1 MHHLVSSNVIWHNFT
16 CLGCYSAMWDNCNII
31 WQHIKLWEL
40 QRQFSLFSLT
50 WYGSHNLLE
59 KSTDKYDIY
68 AATVHMVA
76 KFSKCLHRFGIL
88 WNRGST
94 KRSQKQSMD
103 TQCQWAKL
111 QQIHQILPE
120 LDSYLEPNTELMLS
134 SSKPSS
140 AVQGSLPLNNC
151 FTPSTPPSS
160 PSVWLNQIFAHTLVY
175 SWCSSYGPSAW
186 QGGTKDYMCLFYLLQ
201 TGTVTKMG
209 QANLRMHF
217 IVSTKWA
224 ICAWAWK
231 FEMWGAMSQVWEP

>member
-1 MHHLVSSNVIWHNFT
+1 MSNLSICIDLCCLITMHHLVSSNVIWHNFT

-111 QQIHQILPE
+111 EQ
-120 LDSYLEPNTELMLS
+120 S
-134 SSKPSS
+134 SSKYTRFCPSS
-140 AVQGSLPLNNC
+140 
-151 FTPSTPPSS
+151 
-160 PSVWLNQIFAHTLVY
+160 IHTL
-175 SWCSSYGPSAW
+175 SRILNSCSARRSLVQLS
-186 QGGTKDYMCLFYLLQ
+186 KDLY
-201 TGTVTKMG
+201 
-209 QANLRMHF
+209 R
-217 IVSTKWA
+217 
-224 ICAWAWK
+224 
-231 FEMWGAMSQVWEP
+231 